1 MISCQFLGVLLVAI
15 SMMRAVFPK
24 LYVRPNV
31 CKIEVKL
38 ELTCESLMIVNY
50 FDILVILILSKGS
63 VNRIRSSNV
72 ISGHFN
78 TLADQKLWQKNEII

>member
-1 MISCQFLGVLLVAI
+1 MLLCQFLVAPLVAI
-15 SMMRAVFPK
+15 SMIRAVFTK
-24 LYVRPNV
+24 LYVGPNV

-63 VNRIRSSNV
+63 VNRMRSSNV

-78 TLADQKLWQKNEII
+78 TLAYQKLWQKTR